1 MEIGLLQDAE
11 QEVLKVNF
19 KSDISPILSR
29 KVISASISGS
39 LFAILL
45 GLFVPDPFGV
55 GISSFGEYIQDF
67 VIAVPAYLMYS
78 FPVILLYGT
87 ITSTIS
93 DYIANFISNYTKK
106 SPRIYLSFVLHII
119 FGLILLWYSLL
130 ASIIYFIT
138 DYILIKKDIYK
149 WNNALKSLGIPILV
163 WIIFMGIVYIID
175 IIW

>member
-1 MEIGLLQDAE
+1 VG
-11 QEVLKVNF
+11 F
-19 KSDISPILSR
+19 KNEISPILSR
-29 KVISASISGS
+29 KVISAAISGS
-39 LFAILL
+39 IFAILL

-55 GISSFGEYIQDF
+55 GINSVGEYIQDF

-78 FPVILLYGT
+78 FPVILLYGS

-93 DYIANFISNYTKK
+93 DYIAHFISNYTKK
-106 SPRIYLSFVLHII
+106 IPRIYLSFALHII

-138 DYILIKKDIYK
+138 DYMLIKKDIYK
-149 WNNALKSLGIPILV
+149 WNNAFKSLGIPTLV